1 MDFSILIL
9 AYESKYVYIERGEK
23 ENEKEHTMAK
33 NEIFRGKS
41 FI

>member
-1 MDFSILIL
+1 MKTWNSQLNFL
-9 AYESKYVYIERGEK
+9 AYESRERGEK

-33 NEIFRGKS
+33 NKIFREKS

>member
-1 MDFSILIL
+1 MDFLILIL
-9 AYESKYVYIERGEK
+9 AYESKYIERGEK

>member
-1 MDFSILIL
+1 MDFLILIL
-9 AYESKYVYIERGEK
+9 AYESKERGKK